1 MSTRIFPTQS
11 LSQKILDQCAL
22 DAAAFTRSRGRK
34 PKLTVIIVGEDPAS
48 QVYVQKKTEMCAKF
62 GIDGTN
68 IALKP
73 SDGFSKLES
82 VVNQLNQDSTV
93 DGILVQSP
101 LPKGWDEKKIQALIK
116 PEKDVDGFHPLNA
129 GLLSIDT
136 KNFLA
141 HGLPPCTPAGVMEI
155 LREAG
160 ISCEGK
166 SAVVLGRSNIVGKPM
181 AQMLLAENATV
192 TICHSK
198 TKNISAITR
207 EADIIVAAIGIPKFV
222 HQDYIKKG
230 AVLIDVGINRIEVD
244 GKKFLV
250 GDIDAKSVDG
260 KAGFLTPVPGGVG
273 PMTIA
278 ILLRNLLRAATSG
291 ANAKHQN
298 Q

>member
-1 MSTRIFPTQS
+1 MSTRIFPTKS
-11 LSQKILDQCAL
+11 LSQKILNQCAK
-22 DAAAFTRSRGRK
+22 DAATFAQLRGRK

-48 QVYVQKKTEMCAKF
+48 QVYVKKKTETCAKF
-62 GIDGTN
+62 GIEGEN
-68 IALKP
+68 ISLKP
-73 SDGFSKLES
+73 SEGFSKLEA
-82 VVNQLNQDSTV
+82 VVDRLNQDPKV

-101 LPKGWDEKKIQALIK
+101 LPKGWDEKRIQALIH
-116 PEKDVDGFHPLNA
+116 PGKDVDGFHPLNA
-129 GLLSIDT
+129 GLLSTDT
-136 KNFLA
+136 KNFLT

-155 LREAG
+155 LSDAG
-160 ISCEGK
+160 ISCAGK

-207 EADIIVAAIGIPKFV
+207 EADILVAAIGIPNFI
-222 HQDYIKKG
+222 HQDYIKKD
-230 AVLIDVGINRIEVD
+230 AVLIDVGINRLEVD
-244 GKKFLV
+244 GKKSLV

-278 ILLRNLLRAATSG
+278 ILLRNLLRAAN
-291 ANAKHQN
+291 ANAGHQN
-298 Q
+298 